1 MLFDQKAVKKVLLIK
16 KAEYIGSY
24 VEMKQLPLDML
35 PEIAIVGRSN
45 VGKSSL
51 INKTVNRK
59 KLAKSSS
66 TPGKTQTI
74 NYYLLNDDL
83 YLVDLPGYGYARVSK
98 TQKLQWQ
105 KMIEKY
111 LKERQQLKGVIL
123 LLDIRHEPGENDKQM
138 KDWLAQLEIPILVI
152 ATKSDKISRGARN
165 KHTSAIRKTLNLPGL
180 PLCFSA
186 ETGEGVEEVLEALEE
201 IMSL

>member
-1 MLFDQKAVKKVLLIK
+1 MLTIK
-16 KAEYIGSY
+16 KAEYIGSF
-24 VEMKQLPLDML
+24 VEMKQLPPGIL

-83 YLVDLPGYGYARVSK
+83 YLVDLPGYGYAKAAK
-98 TQKLQWQ
+98 TQRLQWQ

-111 LKERQQLKGVIL
+111 LRERQQLRGVII
-123 LLDIRHEPGENDKQM
+123 LLDIRHEPSQNDIQM
-138 KDWLAQLEIPILVI
+138 KDWLTQQQIPLLVI
-152 ATKSDKISRGARN
+152 ATKADKVSRGARS
-165 KHTSAIRKTLNLPGL
+165 KHINTIRKALNLSADMTPIS
-180 PLCFSA
+180 FSA
-186 ETGEGVEEVLEALEE
+186 ETGEGTGEVLEALEE
-201 IMSL
+201 ITAL

>member
-1 MLFDQKAVKKVLLIK
+1 MLVIK
-16 KAEYIGSY
+16 KAEYIGSF
-24 VEMKQLPLDML
+24 VEMKQLPPGLL
-35 PEIAIVGRSN
+35 PEVALVGRSN

-74 NYYLLNDDL
+74 NYYLLNDAL
-83 YLVDLPGYGYARVSK
+83 YLVDLPGYGYAKVSK
-98 TQKLQWQ
+98 TQRRQWQ
-105 KMIEKY
+105 KMIERY

-123 LLDIRHEPGENDKQM
+123 LLDIRHEPSESDILM
-138 KDWLAQLEIPILVI
+138 KDWLNKLGIPLLTI
-152 ATKSDKISRGARN
+152 ATKTDKISRGARS
-165 KHTSAIRKTLNLPGL
+165 KHTSIIRKKLDLPDE

-186 ETGEGVEEVLEALEE
+186 ETGEGVEDVLTALEE
-201 IMSL
+201 ILNL